1 MSVNKVNSDGSL
13 SRVAGGTLYAD
24 LPIGV
29 IIPFGGSV
37 IPSGYLLCN
46 GAEVLK
52 TAYAELYAAIG
63 DAFGT
68 ASDNTKFKL
77 PDLREAVPKG
87 VGLNAKGAYHY
98 DNDGVALGEFVDD
111 RIKSH
116 AHNVYVR
123 DTGHYHGT
131 DSGNSIPSPNNLGIT
146 KNSGGVGWTGNP
158 VAGTANNTQS
168 ISANIQVSS
177 KINFGSIDNATT
189 ANGYATTE
197 VKAVGANYIIKA
209 KQVAAPADFMDAID
223 DVLSEFAKPISLVP
237 VNNSSI
243 VYDKSRIVG
252 GIVTVC
258 ASITVASGN
267 YLVKENAIANIPGYG
282 TASIGYI
289 LPCLYRNVG
298 NGAEE
303 PGFAIIQTDGN
314 LFPYYT
320 KTEYNEIRIN
330 ASYSSKV

>member
-24 LPIGV
+24 EPIGA

-37 IPSGYLLCN
+37 VPSGYLLCN
-46 GAEVLK
+46 GQAVSR
-52 TAYAELYAAIG
+52 TTYAELFAVIG
-63 DAFGT
+63 TAFGKG
-68 ASDNTKFKL
+68 DENTTFNV

-87 VGLNAKGAYHY
+87 VGLNGKSSVHY
-98 DNDGVALGEFVDD
+98 DEDGVALGEFIED
-111 RIKSH
+111 RVQDHLHRTKLYNQNFQVGSE
-116 AHNVYVR
+116 NVAPV
-123 DTGHYHGT
+123 TENGG
-131 DSGNSIPSPNNLGIT
+131 S
-146 KNSGGVGWTGNP
+146 GVGTVGDI
-158 VAGTANNTQS
+158 VVGRH
-168 ISANIQVSS
+168 
-177 KINFGSIDNATT
+177 G
-189 ANGYATTE
+189 ATTE

-209 KQVAAPADFMDAID
+209 KQVAVPADFMDAID
-223 DVLSEFAKPISLVP
+223 DVLSKFAKPISLVP

-320 KTEYNEIRIN
+320 KTEYNEIRIH

>member
-13 SRVAGGTLYAD
+13 LRVAGGTLYAD

-29 IIPFGGSV
+29 IVPFGGSV

-52 TAYAELYAAIG
+52 TTYAELYAVIG
-63 DAFGT
+63 DVFGT

-87 VGLNAKGAYHY
+87 AGLNDRSSVHY
-98 DNDGVALGEFVDD
+98 DEDGVALGEFIED
-111 RIKSH
+111 RVQDHLHRTKLYNQNFQVGGE
-116 AHNVYVR
+116 NVAPV
-123 DTGHYHGT
+123 TENGG
-131 DSGNSIPSPNNLGIT
+131 S
-146 KNSGGVGWTGNP
+146 GVGTVGDI
-158 VAGTANNTQS
+158 VVGRH
-168 ISANIQVSS
+168 
-177 KINFGSIDNATT
+177 G
-189 ANGYATTE
+189 ATTE

-223 DVLSEFAKPISLVP
+223 DALSEFAKPISLVP

-320 KTEYNEIRIN
+320 KTEYNEMRIN
-330 ASYSSKV
+330 ASYSSKI